1 MAGEKKEQV
10 LELDPPVE
18 LTFKGE
24 HQLSVVYWVGCPGK
38 EGRLNHPV

>member
-24 HQLSVVYWVGCPGK
+24 H
-38 EGRLNHPV
+38 

>member
-1 MAGEKKEQV
+1 MAGEKKQQV

-24 HQLSVVYWVGCPGK
+24 H
-38 EGRLNHPV
+38 